1 MPRLRN
7 SVSEFDEYKANCPD
21 VVENEYWDCPDCK
34 CTITLKA
41 YKRHVSSKKHA
52 TNVAK
57 KNSVKEEEEDLEDI
71 DSEECH
77 EEGVKDDTSTET
89 ESTDLSSQ
97 STKSSDSEDK
107 KPKPKPKPKPKSSK
121 SKK

>member
-57 KNSVKEEEEDLEDI
+57 NSVKEKEEEEDLEDI

-97 STKSSDSEDK
+97 STKSLDSEDK
-107 KPKPKPKPKPKSSK
+107 KPKPKPKSSK